1 MSNNKQS
8 SVEWLSNQIYELFE
22 QYSEGNFDR
31 ITLNK
36 LVLEATNKAK
46 EMEKGQIKEAWTH
59 GFDWGMMEQSLA
71 EQGKPSTL
79 IDANHFYN
87 ETYGDNK

>member
-8 SVEWLSNQIYELFE
+8 SVEWFSNQTYELFE

-36 LVLEATNKAK
+36 LVLKATEQAKAQHKK
-46 EMEKGQIKEAWTH
+46 ETIDFALH
-59 GFDWGMMEQSLA
+59 CMMPKLNPDKSTIEVVSDIYDEVFGGNNEQ
-71 EQGKPSTL
+71 Q
-79 IDANHFYN
+79 
-87 ETYGDNK
+87 